1 MSAAA
6 GLPPLPRARA
16 RRHLAVQPSEV
27 DLFVSQGKSSGQDLE
42 HAISF
47 TNCTNTRQTRQP
59 PECSESHECA
69 RLVPYGSTYSTQSAV
84 HNPLCAWSL
93 EWIHVAGTTW
103 KAGRRGGT
111 FEERG
116 CAKSRLTT
124 GSPPP
129 PSPARGADV
138 SDFTNHARHAR
149 VALVI
154 GLPNGGPRSLLLV
167 HLVRVRVRVRV
178 RQPYQPKTVSPT
190 LHAENPKADLS

>member
-129 PSPARGADV
+129 PSPCSGSRRLRFYESRSPCSGGARYRA
-138 SDFTNHARHAR
+138 SEWW
-149 VALVI
+149 
-154 GLPNGGPRSLLLV
+154 SS
-167 HLVRVRVRVRV
+167 
-178 RQPYQPKTVSPT
+178 QPSPCPPG
-190 LHAENPKADLS
+190 EGEGEGKG